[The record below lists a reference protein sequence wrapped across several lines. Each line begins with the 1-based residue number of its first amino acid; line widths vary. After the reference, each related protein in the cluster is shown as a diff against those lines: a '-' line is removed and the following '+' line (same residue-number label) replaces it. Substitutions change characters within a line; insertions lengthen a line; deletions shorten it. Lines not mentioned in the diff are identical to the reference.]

1 MINSSQIRK
10 EMHCG
15 LHPIRV
21 LERVKD
27 IFKNEEDVLR
37 FQAFLETIPHRR
49 ELCRADELFAECN
62 RIKCTYCFQRVHRFL
77 SSMMDEGVAT
87 SVLGDDPIKA
97 ISECTQQ
104 ENTVIQTPGFLATVY
119 ERIDMVPS
127 FVPVGPR
134 YTLEM
139 FLKNMKALLDR
150 SADLRADGRQM
161 DVLETVVDEQNQI
174 LGMLA
179 DCTAEFVASVYKI
192 EFIRPFQDVHTQ
204 VQAFVA
210 LFEVLCR
217 SLFDACHKVRKR
229 FHRTDVP
236 SLVGVNTATY
246 LERYKADVP
255 EMQYKGALLSLHILN
270 MQRLGSFRTFYQL
283 ACDQVVVL
291 EHEYSQ
297 KMSSKFKYVD
307 QMDFALP
314 YKEMPIKLVLVAQL
328 EMALGPLNMKHSTA
342 EFTHGRY
349 PSVVQELGMLELRCA
364 KIQEGHLDCWVR
376 VKDRAVHQLV
386 PDDFPMIPSFRAD
399 IDKVLSKMHKA
410 NSWLQFTKEAAV
422 SAPRI
427 DALLETDPLNAMWE
441 RMDVRAKGLRALT
454 DLVFVT
460 LKVTGLVTFLH
471 DYFPVLQEHV
481 CGTDTHVQL
490 FVRSLVIDA
499 HVRSLAGEFQKYE
512 QERALQDILA
522 TSAAE
527 RVQTSGKKSASK
539 QKKMSQKKKSE
550 PPAVA
555 TAALAATVTAPMHH
569 VREEEFDDD
578 GWEQVQSKKKSS
590 AYNKGTFGVHATN
603 RARRTKTQKTHSAP
617 SYNNTH
623 STAPTTAAGA
633 GNGSRSRNS
642 VGRVRVKKNPGEPEH
657 DRVEPERV
665 VEPADPEQTGAVGV
679 VAPCEPERSERD
691 LDGCDPSSSGSIET
705 AVGPEPERAPSEVT
719 PENTEKHPEKPKSQR
734 RRGGRRNKPSS
745 VEGET
750 TSGLIGPFGM
760 QMTPIDPLV
769 LTSYAASQVAQP
781 VPLVNQTVAVPARMF
796 GGVLSSDYASV
807 SFMTFPRV
815 YL

>member
-1 MINSSQIRK
+1 
-10 EMHCG
+10 MHCG

-21 LERVKD
+21 IDRVKD
-27 IFKNEEDVLR
+27 TFKNEGDVLN
-37 FQAFLETIPHRR
+37 FQAFLEMHPNRQ
-49 ELCRADELFAECN
+49 ELCRVDELFAECK
-62 RIKCTYCFQRVHRFL
+62 RIKCMYCFQRVHRFL
-77 SSMMDEGVAT
+77 SSMVDEGVAT
-87 SVLGDDPIKA
+87 SVLGDDPLKA

-104 ENTVIQTPGFLATVY
+104 HGDVVIQTPGFLATVY
-119 ERIDMVPS
+119 ERINMVPS

-139 FLKNMKALLDR
+139 FLKNIKALLDR
-150 SADLRADGRQM
+150 TVDLRADGKQV

-179 DCTAEFVASVYKI
+179 DCTAEFVAAVYKF
-192 EFIRPFQDVHTQ
+192 EFIRPFKDVHAI

-236 SLVGVNTATY
+236 SLVGVNTAPY
-246 LERYKADVP
+246 LEKYKADVP
-255 EMQYKGALLSLHILN
+255 ELQYKGALLSLYILN
-270 MQRLGSFRTFYQL
+270 MQRIGSFRTFYTL
-283 ACDQVVVL
+283 ACDQIVVL

-314 YKEMPIKLVLVAQL
+314 YKEMPIKLVLITQL

-399 IDKVLSKMHKA
+399 IDAVLSKMKRT
-410 NSWLQFTKEAAV
+410 NTFTKEAV

-427 DALLETDPLNAMWE
+427 DTLLQTDPLDAMWQ
-441 RMDVRAKGLRALT
+441 RMDIRAKGLRTLT

-460 LKVTGLVTFLH
+460 LKVSGLVTFLH

-499 HVRSLAGEFQKYE
+499 HVRVLANEFKKYE
-512 QERALQDILA
+512 QERSLRDILTTAA
-522 TSAAE
+522 TE
-527 RVQTSGKKSASK
+527 RVQTSGKTLRPK

-550 PPAVA
+550 SRV
-555 TAALAATVTAPMHH
+555 AATTLLVHSVTSS
-569 VREEEFDDD
+569 VNEEPVVEVDDD
-578 GWEQVQSKKKSS
+578 GEWEQVQSKKKSS
-590 AYNKGTFGVHATN
+590 ANSKGTFVHATD
-603 RARRTKTQKTHSAP
+603 RTRRTKTQKTHPTSSYYNTHLSAP
-617 SYNNTH
+617 P
-623 STAPTTAAGA
+623 STRTDG
-633 GNGSRSRNS
+633 RSRNRS
-642 VGRVRVKKNPGEPEH
+642 IHGPVRSGPAEVCLEQNPERATEPEPERAIEPEPK
-657 DRVEPERV
+657 RVEPE
-665 VEPADPEQTGAVGV
+665 QTGSVGV
-679 VAPCEPERSERD
+679 MAPCEPEREPERD
-691 LDGCDPSSSGSIET
+691 VVDGCDPSSSGCTET
-705 AVGPEPERAPSEVT
+705 AADPEPERAPTEIASEN
-719 PENTEKHPEKPKSQR
+719 PEKHHFKSKSQR
-734 RRGGRRNKPSS
+734 RRGGRR
-745 VEGET
+745 T
-750 TSGLIGPFGM
+750 TSTSELQTGLIGPFGI
-760 QMTPIDPLV
+760 QMIPIDPLV
-769 LTSYAASQVAQP
+769 LASYTASQVAQP
-781 VPLVNQTVAVPARMF
+781 IPLINHTVAVPARMF

-807 SFMTFPRV
+807 PFMTFPRV